1 MKKVFS
7 LIFFIFLIS
16 CKKNFIPSDSSEIS
30 IKDFKVEE
38 IDFKYLITKSKF
50 QYKNE
55 NQLINATLNTRV
67 EKGNKIWFSIRVAL
81 GFEAVRGLI
90 TKDSLLIMDRVNKQF
105 YKSSPE
111 AIEKEFKIKL
121 NYNQIES
128 ILIGNMI
135 ENYSDNDNILREGD
149 YIKIEQKNNSIQTQ
163 NVINLRSSKVEKI
176 IVFDELTNYLLTV
189 IYEDFKPLGKLL
201 FPTQHS
207 FTSISYSEEN
217 ALPLITN
224 ISFSYNKVERTNK
237 TLKFPFNV
245 PSKYEVKEL

>member
-1 MKKVFS
+1 M
-7 LIFFIFLIS
+7 
-16 CKKNFIPSDSSEIS
+16 
-30 IKDFKVEE
+30 
-38 IDFKYLITKSKF
+38 
-50 QYKNE
+50 
-55 NQLINATLNTRV
+55 
-67 EKGNKIWFSIRVAL
+67 
-81 GFEAVRGLI
+81 
-90 TKDSLLIMDRVNKQF
+90 
-105 YKSSPE
+105 
-111 AIEKEFKIKL
+111 
-121 NYNQIES
+121 
-128 ILIGNMI
+128 IL
-135 ENYSDNDNILREGD
+135 DNDNILREGD

-224 ISFSYNKVERTNK
+224 ISFNYNKVERTNK

>member
-1 MKKVFS
+1 
-7 LIFFIFLIS
+7 
-16 CKKNFIPSDSSEIS
+16 
-30 IKDFKVEE
+30 
-38 IDFKYLITKSKF
+38 
-50 QYKNE
+50 
-55 NQLINATLNTRV
+55 
-67 EKGNKIWFSIRVAL
+67 
-81 GFEAVRGLI
+81 
-90 TKDSLLIMDRVNKQF
+90 MDRVNKQF

-121 NYNQIES
+121 TYNQIES

-135 ENYSDNDNILREGD
+135 ENYSDKDNILREGD

-189 IYEDFKPLGKLL
+189 IYEDFKPLGKLM

-207 FTSISYSEEN
+207 FTSISYAEDNS
-217 ALPLITN
+217 LPLITN
-224 ISFSYNKVERTNK
+224 ISFNYNKVERTNT
-237 TLKFPFNV
+237 TLKFPFNG